1 MAAMGSLQIHCKTK
15 LQYEGALGGEARL
28 VVVVLRV

>member
-1 MAAMGSLQIHCKTK
+1 MAAIGTLQIHCKWK
-15 LQYEGALGGEARL
+15 LQYERALGGEARL